1 MAALARMHKAEPYAT
16 GYPKGMR
23 IAFLALAAA
32 AALGAQEVSPC
43 NNTPAY
49 STCELVFELSEAA
62 AAKHPAPYRTVDMKV
77 EFRSPRHRTLA
88 LPAYWDGGRRMVVRF
103 APTEAGD
110 WAYRVA
116 GNLPEFDGK
125 TGNFTAAASPSPGFI
140 HAENVHHWAY
150 AERDARG
157 LYQAH
162 LWMGASEMRF
172 AFEDDATF
180 RAVADARAAQKFN
193 HLRGAIGGEGADSA
207 YQGPDAPNLA
217 QFRRLDERIRYLNGK
232 GITADLVLAADGAGL
247 TRSFPSWEQRRRFL
261 RYIVGRYAAMHV
273 TWQGVQYFE
282 DSADTRALLKE
293 TGKVLKELDGYQHP
307 RTTGARVT
315 SAPLLDDGWMDF
327 AAYGNTDD
335 QIGAIE
341 HQLYGVPFV
350 NLDCG
355 REDSGAGKSA
365 AGDVDTAA
373 LRKRLWN
380 ATMNGQSVTYANTG
394 TGAQYAN
401 APGAKQMTVWYDF
414 FNDTR
419 YWELEP
425 YFDVDGGRALA
436 LEDTEYVVY
445 VEKPGPLELV
455 VEKHGYD
462 IYWVNPIDGQF
473 TKGKFKG
480 DHFTGSPPDAS
491 HDWVLHVVRE
501 GRVEGMNKSY
511 KFESRDIVLQ
521 EVESNSPKV
530 PFTVEQPAAD
540 IHVRVS
546 PPFAAKIIKETRATR
561 SMMWLWTGEVSAD
574 GQGYRV
580 LATGQ
585 QGVMRPL
592 NGIAKNFPALMH
604 LRAYGMNANGKVYA
618 VDRAFGLEP

>member
-1 MAALARMHKAEPYAT
+1 
-16 GYPKGMR
+16 MR
-23 IAFLALAAA
+23 IAVLALVAVRAI
-32 AALGAQEVSPC
+32 GAQEVPPC
-43 NNTPAY
+43 NQTPAY
-49 STCELVFELSEAA
+49 STCELVFELSDAA
-62 AAKHPAPYRTVDMKV
+62 RAMHPEPYKTVDLKA

-110 WAYRVA
+110 WAYRVTS
-116 GNLPEFDGK
+116 NTPEFDGQ

-140 HAENVHHWAY
+140 HPENVHHWVY
-150 AERDARG
+150 SERDARG

-162 LWMGASEMRF
+162 LWMGAAEMRF
-172 AFEDDATF
+172 ATEDDAAF

-193 HLRGAIGGEGADSA
+193 HLRGAIGGEGADSVF
-207 YQGPDAPNLA
+207 QGPDAPNLA

-232 GITADLVLAADGAGL
+232 GIAADLILAADGAAWNV
-247 TRSFPSWEQRRRFL
+247 SFPSWEQRRRFL
-261 RYIVGRYAAMHV
+261 RYLVGRYAAMNV
-273 TWQGVQYFE
+273 TWQAVQYFE
-282 DSADTRALLKE
+282 DSLDTRALLKE
-293 TGKVLKELDGYQHP
+293 AGKVLKELDGYQHP
-307 RTTGARVT
+307 RTSGARVT

-327 AAYGNTDD
+327 AAYGNTDAPV
-335 QIGAIE
+335 GAIE
-341 HQLYGVPFV
+341 HQLFGVPFV

-365 AGDVDTAA
+365 PGDVDTAA

-401 APGAKQMTVWYDF
+401 SPGAKQMTVWFDFF

-425 YFDVDGGRALA
+425 YYDVDGGKALA

-445 VEKPGPLELV
+445 MEKPGPLELV

-462 IYWVNPIDGQF
+462 VYWVNPIDGQF

-480 DHFTGSPPDAS
+480 DHFTGAPPDTA

-521 EVESNSPKV
+521 DVESNSPKV
-530 PFTVEQPAAD
+530 PFTIEQPVAD
-540 IHVRVS
+540 INVRVP
-546 PPFAAKIIKETRATR
+546 PPFAAKITKETRATR
-561 SMMWLWTGEVSAD
+561 TMMWLWTGEVSAD

-580 LATGQ
+580 LATEQ
-585 QGVMRPL
+585 KGVMRPL
-592 NGIAKNFPALMH
+592 RGIAKNFPAVMH
-604 LRAYGMNANGKVYA
+604 LRVYGMNANGKVYA
-618 VDRAFGLEP
+618 VDRAFGLEQ

>member
-1 MAALARMHKAEPYAT
+1 MALLAFVAAVALR
-16 GYPKGMR
+16 
-23 IAFLALAAA
+23 
-32 AALGAQEVSPC
+32 AQDVSPC
-43 NNTPAY
+43 NQTPAY

-62 AAKHPAPYRTVDMKV
+62 AAKHPEPYKTLDLKV

-88 LPAYWDGGRRMVVRF
+88 LPAYWDGGRRVVVRF

-110 WAYRVA
+110 WAYRITSNA
-116 GNLPEFDGK
+116 SEFDGK

-140 HAENVHHWAY
+140 HPENVHHWMY
-150 AERDARG
+150 SERDARG

-193 HLRGAIGGEGADSA
+193 HLRGAIWGDGADSLF
-207 YQGPDAPNLA
+207 QGPDTPNPA

-232 GITADLVLAADGAGL
+232 GIAADLILAADGEAL
-247 TRSFPSWEQRRRFL
+247 IKAFPSWQQRRRFL
-261 RYIVGRYAAMHV
+261 RYLVGRYAAMNI

-282 DSADTRALLKE
+282 DSLDTRALLKE
-293 TGKVLKELDGYQHP
+293 IGAVLKELDGYQHP

-335 QIGAIE
+335 QVGAIE
-341 HQLYGVPFV
+341 HQLYGVPSV

-365 AGDVDTAA
+365 PGDVDAA
-373 LRKRLWN
+373 GLRKRLWN
-380 ATMNGQSVTYANTG
+380 ATMNGQSPTYANTG
-394 TGAQYAN
+394 TGAQYAGS
-401 APGAKQMTVWYDF
+401 PGAKQMTVWYDFF

-445 VEKPGPLELV
+445 LEKPGPLELV

-462 IYWVNPIDGQF
+462 IYWVSPIDGQF

-480 DHFTGSPPDAS
+480 DHFTGAPPDSS

-501 GRVEGMNKSY
+501 GRVEGMNKTY

-530 PFTVEQPAAD
+530 PFTIEKPVED
-540 IHVRVS
+540 LSVRVS
-546 PPFAAKIIKETRATR
+546 PPFEAKIVKETRATR
-561 SMMWLWTGEVSAD
+561 TMMWLWTGEVSAD

-585 QGVMRPL
+585 KGVMHPL
-592 NGIAKNFPALMH
+592 GGIAKNYPAVMH
-604 LRAYGMNANGKVYA
+604 LRLCGMNANGKVYA
-618 VDRAFGLEP
+618 IDRALGLAQ

>member
-1 MAALARMHKAEPYAT
+1 MLALARMHKAEPYAT

-23 IAFLALAAA
+23 IALLALAAA

-110 WAYRVA
+110 WAYRLA

-193 HLRGAIGGEGADSA
+193 HLRGAIGGEGADSV
-207 YQGPDAPNLA
+207 YQGPDSPDLA

-232 GITADLVLAADGAGL
+232 GITADLILAADGAGL

-293 TGKVLKELDGYQHP
+293 AGRVLKEVDGYQHP

-355 REDSGAGKSA
+355 REDSGAGKSVS
-365 AGDVDTAA
+365 GDVDTAA

-401 APGAKQMTVWYDF
+401 SPGAKQMTVWYDF

-480 DHFTGSPPDAS
+480 DHFTGAPPDTS

-511 KFESRDIVLQ
+511 KFESRDIALQ

-530 PFTVEQPAAD
+530 PFAIEQPVAD
-540 IHVRVS
+540 MHVRVS
-546 PPFAAKIIKETRATR
+546 PPFAAKLTKETRATR

-585 QGVMRPL
+585 KGVMRPL
-592 NGIAKNFPALMH
+592 GGIAKNFPAVMH
-604 LRAYGMNANGKVYA
+604 LRVYGMNANGKVYA